1 MSYAAQLHHR
11 LFDQASLSKRSRGQV
26 SGAGRLLLPVLRR
39 VAPDDT
45 GEGQSKLQQEK
56 KTKVL

>member
-1 MSYAAQLHHR
+1 MSHASQLPHR

-26 SGAGRLLLPVLRR
+26 SGAGRLLLPVLRK

-45 GEGQSKLQQEK
+45 DSGQSKIQQEK